1 MGEDVHVIRAAALLA
16 AWVGLAGLGLVNL
29 SVPASAAQ
37 FKVDGERLYVSGEI
51 YGRHEFETMSKLVRD
66 NPKVS
71 IVVMKDFY
79 GGTAGTAGFFNFTKF
94 IRDRK
99 LATEVDGAC
108 FSACAVAFMGGV
120 KRSVSPKADPKKSF
134 VAFHGAYF
142 GGGQPDHEFRATFVS
157 ALRRYSGGKMPEMV
171 ARIAYAMPPD
181 GFLLF
186 LDPRKAKPKDGI
198 SVIACKSK
206 KEVDSGGCTGITDI
220 DSRKVGVFTH

>member
-1 MGEDVHVIRAAALLA
+1 VLDRPLAALAAALLVFATLVAPPSVAPA
-16 AWVGLAGLGLVNL
+16 A
-29 SVPASAAQ
+29 AAD
-37 FKVDGERLYVSGEI
+37 FKVDGERLYVSGAI

-134 VAFHGAYF
+134 VAFHGAYY
-142 GGGQPDHEFRATFVS
+142 GGGAPDLEFRGTFVA
-157 ALRRYSGGKMPEMV
+157 ALRRYSGGRMPEMV
-171 ARIAYAMPPD
+171 ARIAYAMPPE

-186 LDPRKAKPKDGI
+186 LDGRKAKPKDGI

-206 KEVDSGGCTGITDI
+206 KEVETGACTGISDI
-220 DSRKVGVFTH
+220 DSHKVGVYTH